1 MTRHLDRGSFVVII
15 ITFVLFV
22 GAIFTKGLSHDLLL
36 EAGIFLVSVKLIVMA
51 YKHSVANRKLF
62 DRLDQMQDA
71 LARLEQ
77 GASSAKT
84 SNQTMQPTASRRT
97 VSVSDD

>member
-1 MTRHLDRGSFVVII
+1 MMRHFDRGSFIVIL

-22 GAIFTKGLSHDLLL
+22 GAIFTKGFSHDLLL

-51 YKHSVANRKLF
+51 YKHSVANRELF

-71 LARLEQ
+71 IARLER
-77 GASSAKT
+77 GASSVKV
-84 SNQTMQPTASRRT
+84 SNQTMEPTADRRT
-97 VSVSDD
+97 VPLSDD

>member
-1 MTRHLDRGSFVVII
+1 MRHFDRGSFIVIL

-22 GAIFTKGLSHDLLL
+22 GAIFTKGFSHDLLL

-51 YKHSVANRKLF
+51 YKHSVANRELF
-62 DRLDQMQDA
+62 DRLDQMQGA

-77 GASSAKT
+77 SANSAKA
-84 SNQTMQPTASRRT
+84 SNQTMQPTADRRT
-97 VSVSDD
+97 VPPSDD

>member
-1 MTRHLDRGSFVVII
+1 MMRHFDRGSFIVIL

-22 GAIFTKGLSHDLLL
+22 GAIFTKGFSHDLLL

-51 YKHSVANRKLF
+51 YKHSVANRGLF

-71 LARLEQ
+71 IARLEQ
-77 GASSAKT
+77 GASSAKA
-84 SNQTMQPTASRRT
+84 SNQPMQPTADRRT
-97 VSVSDD
+97 VPRSDD